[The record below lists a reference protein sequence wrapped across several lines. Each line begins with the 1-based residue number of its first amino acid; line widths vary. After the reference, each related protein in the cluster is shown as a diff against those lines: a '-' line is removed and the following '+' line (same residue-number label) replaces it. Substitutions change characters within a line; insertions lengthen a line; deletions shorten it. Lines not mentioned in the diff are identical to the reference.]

1 MVSGA
6 RHDGRGGKERRRAI
20 ENERRRK
27 TRKRRRL
34 FFLVCVVLLE
44 RLAVRLG
51 GVFRH
56 VPGGSSTS
64 YPLRHAPGNLRAF

>member
-20 ENERRRK
+20 EKGERREREEG
-27 TRKRRRL
+27 
-34 FFLVCVVLLE
+34 FFLVVLLE

-51 GVFRH
+51 GAFRH

-64 YPLRHAPGNLRAF
+64 YPLRHAPGDLRAF

>member
-6 RHDGRGGKERRRAI
+6 RHHGRGGKERRRAI

-34 FFLVCVVLLE
+34 FFFGVCGSFGE
-44 RLAVRLG
+44 A
-51 GVFRH
+51 
-56 VPGGSSTS
+56 SSTARGGFS
-64 YPLRHAPGNLRAF
+64 ARSGRLVNFVSFTTRPG